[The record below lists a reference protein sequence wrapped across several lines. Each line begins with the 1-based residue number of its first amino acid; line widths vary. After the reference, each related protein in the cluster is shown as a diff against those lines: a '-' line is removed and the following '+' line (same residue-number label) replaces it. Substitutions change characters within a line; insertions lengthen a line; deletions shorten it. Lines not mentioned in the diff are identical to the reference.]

1 MFLKYTIDSC
11 EGYRQWCHP
20 QGSGGSLF
28 SYNIPI
34 SFTNTGY
41 IMSTNASNAGAGYT
55 YTGGIISISEIRLHS
70 DGPGIRE
77 FQCLIIGV

>member
-1 MFLKYTIDSC
+1 M
-11 EGYRQWCHP
+11 
-20 QGSGGSLF
+20 F

-41 IMSTNASNAGAGYT
+41 IMSTNASTAGAGYS
-55 YTGGIISISEIRLHS
+55 YTGGIISTSEIRLHS
-70 DGPGIRE
+70 DGSGIRE

>member
-1 MFLKYTIDSC
+1 M
-11 EGYRQWCHP
+11 
-20 QGSGGSLF
+20 F

-41 IMSTNASNAGAGYT
+41 IMSTNANTVGAGYA
-55 YTGGIISISEIRLHS
+55 YTGEIISTSEIRLYS
-70 DGPGIRE
+70 DGLGIRA